1 MEELGVLEETRA
13 TADQG
18 LDSVW
23 NVRDEFNHWRDN

>member
-13 TADQG
+13 TADQALG
-18 LDSVW
+18 SVW